1 MTQAVTKGSPPTQD
15 ASAPADGKRLLYEIV
30 ALVYCLRRRPRAY
43 VSALLTLARETF
55 GRLNFFVGGLAV
67 FPKIVHAARQME
79 EMNDDSELRARLGRA
94 GRATTLREYDLR
106 RNAAALARIFAEV
119 ES

>member
-15 ASAPADGKRLLYEIV
+15 ASAPADGERLLYEI
-30 ALVYCLRRRPRAY
+30 
-43 VSALLTLARETF
+43 
-55 GRLNFFVGGLAV
+55 VGGLAV

-106 RNAAALARIFAEV
+106 RNAAAPARIFAEV